1 MVTLCM
7 GNNVIMIMEM
17 VVMATIIMKVALKN
31 SKVATMITVILMV
44 MEGAVDTDMITAM
57 TTITTITT
65 LKMEL

>member
-44 MEGAVDTDMITAM
+44 MESAVDTDMITAM